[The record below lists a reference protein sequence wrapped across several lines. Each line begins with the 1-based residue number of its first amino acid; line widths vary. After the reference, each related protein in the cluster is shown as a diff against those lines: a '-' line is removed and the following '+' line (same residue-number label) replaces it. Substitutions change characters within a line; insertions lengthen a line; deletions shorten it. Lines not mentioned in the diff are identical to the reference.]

1 MFFIQYFGLTIMGIV
16 GIICFTT
23 LAACKVQDNRRDA
36 EIVRQRGYDVD
47 ITKIKLM
54 DPNPAKHQIWKN
66 VFDGSKV
73 KIVSKGSRQIGKD
86 SWITIVNYVKEGEE
100 QLFSTPEDLFM
111 NQYTFR

>member
-16 GIICFTT
+16 GIICFAT

-36 EIVRQRGYDVD
+36 EIVRRRGYDVD

-54 DPNPAKHQIWKN
+54 DPNPKAGQIWKN
-66 VFDGSKV
+66 VFDGTKV
-73 KIVSKGSRQIGKD
+73 KIVYCRATDRGGRLVVI
-86 SWITIVNYVKEGEE
+86 IEYVKEGEE